1 MLEQSRLL
9 FILANQFASQQAYR
23 QAVHCLTA
31 ICSQRSEL
39 PSVLA
44 LARLQL
50 ASLLL
55 DRFDNFQEA
64 KALLLIAEQDL
75 RQGHHLLRSE
85 VWDALARCN
94 QKLGAVAAEHK
105 ALSLGLK
112 ACQQGATSKDEDAL
126 AHWRTYFYFKLAE
139 HSMMHEGQDAATDQL
154 HLLDNQGLT
163 HAERVLHLLCRATL
177 HLCACEPTAAAAIV
191 EELSPLIEKAGQ
203 GNSLLHKQLRCHYSV
218 LYIAMV
224 VAAGRVNDLKQ
235 AHEVV
240 EQQLAQ
246 CGIDMEARETQLG
259 VQAIWEGRIFCHLR
273 LLVVEQQVLAA
284 LVASR
289 FAQAGELLAELIAL
303 LDRFP
308 RHYAHSVQQHA
319 AASAHF
325 QAVLQSDAKHL
336 HDAAAVAAALAELHG
351 SEGPTGLHRAVE
363 LLQQRGLT
371 ELTHTLSLTVHDRT
385 AALVVNALVA
395 QRSGD
400 DSNARVLLTK
410 ALKTAHAH
418 LGSTQMVAQ
427 VLNCLAPIQA
437 TKGDRAGAEQM
448 LGSATTLGKA
458 QGDLPTLVCSSR
470 ALLRIFSVSPD
481 NAQRSSKQREYT
493 ERKAGD
499 LHAAVARAA
508 AAPSHA
514 TLLAWA
520 PSQHP

>member
-1 MLEQSRLL
+1 MLP
-9 FILANQFASQQAYR
+9 A
-23 QAVHCLTA
+23 
-31 ICSQRSEL
+31 
-39 PSVLA
+39 A
-44 LARLQL
+44 LA
-50 ASLLL
+50 
-55 DRFDNFQEA
+55 
-64 KALLLIAEQDL
+64 
-75 RQGHHLLRSE
+75 
-85 VWDALARCN
+85 
-94 QKLGAVAAEHK
+94 
-105 ALSLGLK
+105 GL
-112 ACQQGATSKDEDAL
+112 
-126 AHWRTYFYFKLAE
+126 
-139 HSMMHEGQDAATDQL
+139 
-154 HLLDNQGLT
+154 N
-163 HAERVLHLLCRATL
+163 
-177 HLCACEPTAAAAIV
+177 
-191 EELSPLIEKAGQ
+191 AG
-203 GNSLLHKQLRCHYSV
+203 
-218 LYIAMV
+218 
-224 VAAGRVNDLKQ
+224 
-235 AHEVV
+235 
-240 EQQLAQ
+240 
-246 CGIDMEARETQLG
+246 
-259 VQAIWEGRIFCHLR
+259 
-273 LLVVEQQVLAA
+273 
-284 LVASR
+284 
-289 FAQAGELLAELIAL
+289 
-303 LDRFP
+303 
-308 RHYAHSVQQHA
+308 HYAHSVQQHA

-427 VLNCLAPIQA
+427 VLEGSMLDDGSSSCSFRRLRGQLLTLSLSVGSSSPMRPLRASWLQVLNCLAPIQA